1 MPGLEVL
8 TLGGAELGD
17 NSVRYQLMM
26 SRDPRMDLGFL
37 PPSAQVASELS
48 ARMHWTMTQLA
59 KWLAAA
65 H

>member
-1 MPGLEVL
+1 VPGLEVL

-37 PPSAQVASELS
+37 PPSAQVASDF
-48 ARMHWTMTQLA
+48 QLA
-59 KWLAAA
+59 CTGR
-65 H
+65 